1 MNWQCFV
8 GSAVLNSINYKTLR
22 KMGMGICRAE
32 DEIVDFSDPEEELSP
47 FEPSEDALFS

>member
-8 GSAVLNSINYKTLR
+8 GSAVLNSINYETLR

-32 DEIVDFSDPEEELSP
+32 DESVDFSDSDEGLSP
-47 FEPSEDALFS
+47 LEPSEDALFP

>member
-8 GSAVLNSINYKTLR
+8 GSAVLNSINYETLR

-32 DEIVDFSDPEEELSP
+32 YKIVDFSDSDEGLSP
-47 FEPSEDALFS
+47 FEPSEDAFFS